1 MVENF
6 SNKSADRP
14 LECSDCKKPPAVLYT
29 EIVGDQI
36 TRMSMCAD
44 CPELYRRLHGGG
56 ANAPFSLGEGGGLA
70 CGNCGTTF
78 ESVRMGHPLGCSVC
92 YEIFDEVVFQELVH
106 QAKLPP
112 RLTQFRKSIPV
123 HIGRKP
129 GEAKELNLSAKLLAL
144 NEALSET
151 LKAEDYEQAALLRD
165 QIRELTERNPELKM
179 KGNDIQ
185 K

>member
-6 SNKSADRP
+6 LDKSADRP
-14 LECSDCKKPPAVLYT
+14 LECTDCKKPPAVLYT

-36 TRMSMCAD
+36 THMTMCAD
-44 CPELYRRLHGGG
+44 CPELYRRLHGES
-56 ANAPFSLGEGGGLA
+56 ALTPFAAGEGGGLA
-70 CGNCGTTF
+70 CGNCGTSF

-92 YEIFDEVVFQELVH
+92 YDIFDEVVFQELAH
-106 QAKLPP
+106 QSKMPP
-112 RLTQFRKSIPV
+112 RLSQFRKTIPV

-129 GEAKELNLSAKLLAL
+129 GESKELNLSAKLLAL

-179 KGNDIQ
+179 KNNDIQ